1 MRARSQH
8 GQGQSTTSDP
18 AGTRNSSPSTCNR
31 RLGSSFA
38 MLRSL
43 ETPCQLPVTG
53 GQSATAYARAPPEGG
68 RPCNKHSGPE
78 ARPPEARG
86 CTTWGFLHALGF
98 CTRLELK
105 QPAQASRRAMRSR

>member
-38 MLRSL
+38 MSRR
-43 ETPCQLPVTG
+43 T
-53 GQSATAYARAPPEGG
+53 PPEGG
-68 RPCNKHSGPE
+68 ESLTTPRSWHGRARLVHSPTSKKKQLPALVHDHLG
-78 ARPPEARG
+78 RNV
-86 CTTWGFLHALGF
+86 CFLL
-98 CTRLELK
+98 
-105 QPAQASRRAMRSR
+105 PSRQHNDGS